1 MTKNHFR
8 IKTPNL
14 NNARTR
20 KRIHNA
26 LGWAISRL
34 DPIKPVSI
42 PRNELYRELSQ
53 ESTTTGGWL
62 RFHLLK
68 TDDVFIMGR
77 TCKYYTLNP
86 EGVDLIRELMEIQ
99 RPYNAYTG
107 LTMREQHQTLDN
119 ALAVQWCL
127 DKHPFDKIT
136 YEEKSYRYFTPLTSM
151 RKSVR
156 NAYLRENGL
165 KVQYDLVCAAQTLLH
180 EKYKQ
185 TTGKSLEIIE
195 SYINNRDGIR
205 NRLSVELQLPLK
217 TVKQIITAIF
227 SGAYIVSN
235 NRNSIFPLCEYDP
248 ARIEWLKQDAYMCLL
263 REEMA
268 QMWKAIKPLV
278 YCSGKKITSR
288 DKNMYYFSLE
298 KEVMDVVFNHL
309 DTNKHKYFILHDAV
323 VVESNQIINI
333 TDMHK
338 RIYKHTGLS
347 VQLEASCL

>member
-53 ESTTTGGWL
+53 ESTTTGRWL

-107 LTMREQHQTLDN
+107 LTMREQHETLDN
-119 ALAVQWCL
+119 ALAVKWCL
-127 DKHPFDKIT
+127 DNHPFDKIE
-136 YEEKSYRYFTPLTSM
+136 YDEKKHRYYTALQNI

-156 NAYLRENGL
+156 NAYMRENGL
-165 KVQYDLVCAAQTLLH
+165 KVQYDLVCAAQTILH
-180 EKYKQ
+180 ERYKQ
-185 TTGKSLEIIE
+185 LTGKSLEIIQ
-195 SYINNRDGIR
+195 SYINNRDDIR
-205 NRLSVELQLPLK
+205 NRLSVELQLPLN
-217 TVKQIITAIF
+217 TVKKILTALF
-227 SGAYIVSN
+227 AGGRLVSN
-235 NRNSIFPLCEYDP
+235 NRNDIFPLCEYDP
-248 ARIEWLKQDAYMCLL
+248 ARIEWLKQDPYMCLL
-263 REEMA
+263 RDELKE
-268 QMWKAIKPLV
+268 MWKAHRYYVK
-278 YCSGKKITSR
+278 CKGNKITCS
-288 DKNMYYFSLE
+288 DKWIYYFSLE
-298 KEVMDVVFNHL
+298 QEVMDVVFNHL
-309 DTNKHKYFILHDAV
+309 DTNKHKYFKLHDAV
-323 VVESNQIINI
+323 VVENNNIINI
-333 TDMHK
+333 TEMNK
-338 RIYKHTGLS
+338 LIYKQTGLS